1 VEFGLSE
8 RVKEDDGRGVVEDD
22 EPAIGGGA
30 NVRVGA
36 KNVWDLDTV
45 GVARREVIKG
55 ALVLR
60 LRFGERKHE
69 PWELWGEVAR
79 NLWN

>member
-1 VEFGLSE
+1 MSE
-8 RVKEDDGRGVVEDD
+8 RVKENDGWGVVEND
-22 EPAIGGGA
+22 EPTIGGGA
-30 NVRVGA
+30 NANFGA
-36 KNVWDLDTV
+36 RSFWEFDMV

-55 ALVLR
+55 ALVSWLG
-60 LRFGERKHE
+60 FGERKHE